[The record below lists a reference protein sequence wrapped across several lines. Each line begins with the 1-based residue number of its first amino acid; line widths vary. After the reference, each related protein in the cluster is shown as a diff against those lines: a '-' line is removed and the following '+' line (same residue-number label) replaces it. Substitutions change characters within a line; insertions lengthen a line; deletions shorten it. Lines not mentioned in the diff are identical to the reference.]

1 MAAVAA
7 EEVIWSPGWDGAA
20 SGAGTR
26 GSPSNGGS
34 VELGAAGAEGETASA
49 EGETATAGGET
60 ATAGGETA
68 TAEGETATAE
78 GETATAES
86 ETATAGIETAG
97 DFTGTSAGETVGVE
111 RVGCAESVAAGGPAA
126 ASALSALELLLRP
139 SRILM
144 RPPSAPPSRVRSSEM

>member
-1 MAAVAA
+1 VAAVAA

-78 GETATAES
+78 GETATA
-86 ETATAGIETAG
+86 GIETAG